1 MPNSNLKRHSAGGLM
16 HKLVSLVLVS
26 LLFQQAS
33 PVETRIVEYL
43 KTHVTPGKPVVVS
56 ELYNNVFKT
65 PEEQKALERLY
76 NTFFKI
82 PTFIVQYNAATKKI
96 PTLREISEQ
105 FHFGVPGEADVIL
118 RVMES
123 DPRVPKFLERDP
135 KTGEIT
141 KVDIERIKA
150 SPQFSRVIERTI
162 AGWVGKEAPPF
173 SLTGYDG
180 KPVTSA
186 QVAQQPHL
194 MYFWFTNCPPC
205 VKTSPILTELYNKY
219 GKQGFKIVGANA
231 DKVLELPYDD
241 KARADYAKKYSF
253 TFTLTHLNAETQQAY
268 GGISVFPT
276 MFFVDKTGT
285 IVKHFVNFQEK
296 AALETAIQETLAK

>member
-1 MPNSNLKRHSAGGLM
+1 MFNLAGT
-16 HKLVSLVLVS
+16 VLIS
-26 LLFQQAS
+26 LLFQAS
-33 PVETRIVEYL
+33 STETRIIEYL
-43 KTHVTPGKPVVVS
+43 KANVVPGRAVVIS
-56 ELYNNVFKT
+56 NLYNNVFKT
-65 PEEQKALERLY
+65 PEERKVLDRLY
-76 NTFFKI
+76 STFFKI
-82 PTFIVQYNAATKKI
+82 PMFIVQYNTATKKI
-96 PTLREISEQ
+96 PTLKELSEQ
-105 FHFGVPGEADVIL
+105 FNFTVPGEADVIL
-118 RVMES
+118 RIMEA
-123 DPRVPKFLERDP
+123 DPRVPKFLERNP

-141 KVDIERIKA
+141 KVDIETIKA

-173 SLTGYDG
+173 SLTGYVG

-186 QVAQQPHL
+186 QLARQPHL
-194 MYFWFTNCPPC
+194 LYFWFTNCPPC

-241 KARADYAKKYSF
+241 KIRADYAKKYGF
-253 TFTLTHLNAETQQAY
+253 NFTLAHLNAETQQAY
-268 GGISVFPT
+268 GGIIVFPT

-296 AALETAIQETLAK
+296 PVLEMAIQEILGK

>member
-1 MPNSNLKRHSAGGLM
+1 MYHLLSIA
-16 HKLVSLVLVS
+16 VIS
-26 LLFQQAS
+26 LLFQAS
-33 PVETRIVEYL
+33 SVETRIVEYL
-43 KTHVTPGKPVVVS
+43 KANVTPGRPVVVS
-56 ELYNNVFKT
+56 DLYNNVFKT
-65 PEEQKALERLY
+65 PEERKALERLY
-76 NTFFKI
+76 STFFKI
-82 PTFIVQYNAATKKI
+82 PMFIVQYNTATKKI
-96 PTLREISEQ
+96 PTLKELSEQ
-105 FHFGVPGEADVIL
+105 FNFTVPGEADVIL
-118 RVMES
+118 RIMEA
-123 DPRVPKFLERDP
+123 DPRVPKFLERNP

-141 KVDIERIKA
+141 KVDIETIKA

-173 SLTGYDG
+173 SLTGYDE

-186 QVAQQPHL
+186 QLARQPHL
-194 MYFWFTNCPPC
+194 LYFWFTNCPPC

-241 KARADYAKKYSF
+241 KIRADYAKKYGF
-253 TFTLTHLNAETQQAY
+253 NFTLAHLNAETQQAY
-268 GGISVFPT
+268 GGIIVFPT

-296 AALETAIQETLAK
+296 PVLEMAIQEILGK

>member
-1 MPNSNLKRHSAGGLM
+1 MFNLAGT
-16 HKLVSLVLVS
+16 VLIS
-26 LLFQQAS
+26 LLFQAS
-33 PVETRIVEYL
+33 STETRIIEYL
-43 KTHVTPGKPVVVS
+43 KANVVPGRAVVIS
-56 ELYNNVFKT
+56 NLYNNVFKT
-65 PEEQKALERLY
+65 PEERKVLDRLY
-76 NTFFKI
+76 STFFKI
-82 PTFIVQYNAATKKI
+82 PMFIVQYNTATKKI
-96 PTLREISEQ
+96 PTLKELSEQ
-105 FHFGVPGEADVIL
+105 FNFTVPGEADVIL
-118 RVMES
+118 RIMEA
-123 DPRVPKFLERDP
+123 DPRVPKFLERNP

-141 KVDIERIKA
+141 KVDIETIKA

-186 QVAQQPHL
+186 QLARQPHL
-194 MYFWFTNCPPC
+194 LYFWFTNCPPC

-241 KARADYAKKYSF
+241 KIRADYAKKYGF
-253 TFTLTHLNAETQQAY
+253 NFTLAHLNGETQQAY

-276 MFFVDKTGT
+276 MFFVDRTGT

-296 AALETAIQETLAK
+296 PVLEMAIQEILRK

>member
-1 MPNSNLKRHSAGGLM
+1 MLKVAGA
-16 HKLVSLVLVS
+16 VVLS
-26 LLFQQAS
+26 LLLQTSNA
-33 PVETRIVEYL
+33 ETLIGDYIKAMGV
-43 KTHVTPGKPVVVS
+43 PGRAVVVS
-56 ELYNNVFKT
+56 DFYNNVFKT
-65 PEEQKALERLY
+65 PEERRVLDRLY
-76 NTFFKI
+76 STFFKI
-82 PTFIVQYNAATKKI
+82 PMFIVQYNTASRKI
-96 PTLREISEQ
+96 PTLKELSEQ
-105 FHFGVPGEADVIL
+105 FNFTVPGEADVIL
-118 RVMES
+118 RIMEA
-123 DPRVPKFLERDP
+123 DPRVPKFFERNP

-141 KVDIERIKA
+141 KVDIDTIKA

-186 QVAQQPHL
+186 QLASQPHL

-241 KARADYAKKYSF
+241 KVRADYSKKYGF
-253 TFTLTHLNAETQQAY
+253 NFTLAHLNAETQQAY

-276 MFFVDKTGT
+276 MFFVDKTGK

-296 AALETAIQETLAK
+296 AVLEAAVQETLGK

>member
-1 MPNSNLKRHSAGGLM
+1 MFKLAGA
-16 HKLVSLVLVS
+16 VLIS
-26 LLFQQAS
+26 LLFQAS
-33 PVETRIVEYL
+33 STETRIIEYL
-43 KTHVTPGKPVVVS
+43 KANVVPGRAVVIS
-56 ELYNNVFKT
+56 NLYNNVFKT
-65 PEEQKALERLY
+65 PEERKVLDRLY
-76 NTFFKI
+76 STFFKI
-82 PTFIVQYNAATKKI
+82 PMFIVQYNTATKKI
-96 PTLREISEQ
+96 ATLKELSEQ
-105 FHFGVPGEADVIL
+105 FNFTVPGEADVIL
-118 RVMES
+118 RIMEA
-123 DPRVPKFLERDP
+123 DPRVPKFLERNP

-141 KVDIERIKA
+141 KVDIETIKA

-186 QVAQQPHL
+186 QLARQPHL
-194 MYFWFTNCPPC
+194 LYFWFTNCPPC

-241 KARADYAKKYSF
+241 KIRADYAKKYGF
-253 TFTLTHLNAETQQAY
+253 NFTLAHLNAETQQAY
-268 GGISVFPT
+268 GGIIVFPT

-296 AALETAIQETLAK
+296 PVLEMAIQEILGK

>member
-1 MPNSNLKRHSAGGLM
+1 MFKLAGA
-16 HKLVSLVLVS
+16 VLIS
-26 LLFQQAS
+26 LLFQAS
-33 PVETRIVEYL
+33 STETRIIEYL
-43 KTHVTPGKPVVVS
+43 KANVVPGRAVVIS
-56 ELYNNVFKT
+56 NLYNNVFKT
-65 PEEQKALERLY
+65 PEERKVLDRLY
-76 NTFFKI
+76 STFFKI
-82 PTFIVQYNAATKKI
+82 PMFIVQYNTATKKI
-96 PTLREISEQ
+96 PTLKELSEQ
-105 FHFGVPGEADVIL
+105 FNFTVPGEADVIL
-118 RVMES
+118 RIMEA
-123 DPRVPKFLERDP
+123 DPRVPKFLERNP

-141 KVDIERIKA
+141 KVDIETIKA

-186 QVAQQPHL
+186 QLARQPHL
-194 MYFWFTNCPPC
+194 LYFWFTNCPPC

-241 KARADYAKKYSF
+241 KIRADYAKKYGF
-253 TFTLTHLNAETQQAY
+253 NFTLAHLNAETQQAY
-268 GGISVFPT
+268 GGIIVFPT

-296 AALETAIQETLAK
+296 PVLEMAIQEILRK